1 MVGLA
6 EVSDLD
12 RQTIFG
18 DVGRKLALQKDK
30 AGSDVAVCFS
40 SRMFGPE
47 KGLVVADIVDLPEHF
62 VGGAL
67 VEPDACAHNPDVLGE
82 VMY

>member
-1 MVGLA
+1 
-6 EVSDLD
+6 
-12 RQTIFG
+12 
-18 DVGRKLALQKDK
+18 
-30 AGSDVAVCFS
+30 
-40 SRMFGPE
+40 MFGPE